1 MFAGFKH
8 LNRRTLEL
16 QRKCRGGA
24 EVHVFP
30 GTVHWSFIDYWAVVI
45 PTLSQ
50 WIGFLG
56 PADLRAV
63 HEKTLA
69 LAGDFVERVCA

>member
-8 LNRRTLEL
+8 LNRRTIEL

-30 GTVHWSFIDYWAVVI
+30 GTVHWSFIDYWAVQI